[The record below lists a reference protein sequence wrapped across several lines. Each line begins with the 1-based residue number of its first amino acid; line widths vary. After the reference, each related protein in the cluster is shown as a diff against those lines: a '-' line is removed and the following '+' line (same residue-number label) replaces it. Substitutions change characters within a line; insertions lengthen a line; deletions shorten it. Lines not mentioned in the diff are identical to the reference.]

1 MKSFY
6 LCLIVF
12 ALILSGCRGSKSLE
26 KTRKDNKR
34 IVLEISD
41 CIWFANLTKPPDA
54 MVGYVNLAISGK
66 TNAER
71 LTVRTYGDGLWR
83 DQALEIDKQ
92 GMFNDTI
99 GISFNFFSSPPDFS
113 VGIDSKTVVKAFL
126 ESATMDTTLISGPLF
141 YEK

>member
-1 MKSFY
+1 MKPLH
-6 LCLIVF
+6 LCLAI
-12 ALILSGCRGSKSLE
+12 LIIILSGCRGSKSLG
-26 KTRKDNKR
+26 KTRKDNER

-41 CIWFANLTKPPDA
+41 CIWFTNLSKPPDA
-54 MVGYVNLAISGK
+54 MVGNVNLAIRGK

-99 GISFNFFSSPPDFS
+99 GISFTFFSSPPDFS